1 MSRLDLISFGKIVQI
16 REKIS
21 RQMANGK
28 KVFRFESGD
37 PDFSVAP
44 HVSEA
49 IQKALYDGKTHYIP
63 NDGIPELRKALS
75 KKCLLKNNLNVSP
88 QDIFVTNGAMHA
100 LFVVFQCLL
109 NEGDEVIVPEP
120 LWTEIGENIRLA
132 GGVLKKVSLTK
143 ENNYSYTLSD
153 IKKCVTSKTKV
164 IFVNS
169 PHNPT
174 GALVPESE
182 LRKIAEFAAESNL
195 YLVSDEAYEDLVFEG
210 KHFSAASA
218 IPEYGKTISLY
229 SFSKS
234 YAMTGLRVGYIV
246 TKNKPLQSNIQK
258 LLRCSVNGINS
269 ISQWGALAAV
279 EGPSHHLN
287 YMLSEYKKR
296 RDIFCHTLSG
306 IEGLSI
312 FKPQGAFYLW
322 CTIEEE
328 LLENLK
334 LKSMNEFSDYLIE
347 RGIGNAPGDSFGTNC
362 ENAIRFAFSG
372 GTQMVE
378 DGSALLKELLR
389 KEGRFFVPNQQ
400 FLDCNL

>member
-49 IQKALYDGKTHYIP
+49 IQKSLFDGKTHYIP

-75 KKCLLKNNLNVSP
+75 EKCFYKNNLNVSP

-109 NEGDEVIVPEP
+109 QEDDEVIVPEP

-132 GGVLKKVSLTK
+132 GGQLRHVALTQ
-143 ENNYSYTLSD
+143 ENNYSYTLD
-153 IKKCVTSKTKV
+153 AIKKQITSKTKV

-174 GALVPESE
+174 GAIVPESE

-210 KHFSAASA
+210 KHFSSASA
-218 IPEYGKTISLY
+218 IPSYENAISLF

-234 YAMTGLRVGYIV
+234 HAMTGLRVGYIV
-246 TKNKPLQSNIQK
+246 TKNKTLQANIQK
-258 LLRCSVNGINS
+258 ILRCSVNGINS
-269 ISQWGALAAV
+269 IAQWGALAATT
-279 EGPSHHLN
+279 GSSDHLN
-287 YMLSEYKKR
+287 YMLAEYKKR
-296 RDIFCHTLSG
+296 RDIFCNTLAG
-306 IEGLSI
+306 INGLTI

-322 CTIEEE
+322 CNVEDS

-334 LKSMNEFSDYLIE
+334 LKSMEEFSNYLIE
-347 RGIGNAPGDSFGTNC
+347 KGIGNAPGDSFGTNC
-362 ENAIRFAFSG
+362 ENSIRFAFSG
-372 GTQMVE
+372 GTKMVE
-378 DGSALLKELLR
+378 DGSLLLKQLLF
-389 KEGRFFVPNQQ
+389 KEARSFVSNQQ
-400 FLDCNL
+400 FLGSHL